1 MAWYLDTSAAVKL
14 VIAEPESAALRT
26 WLNGRELVASD
37 LVRVELL
44 RAVRH
49 HSPSCRLQ
57 ARAVLEAV
65 NLVRIT
71 PSVCDLAAELD
82 PVVLR
87 SLDAIHCATAIS
99 LGQDLEGVVAYDER
113 LTQAC
118 RALGL
123 SVESPMP

>member
-26 WLNGRELVASD
+26 WLAGRELVASD

-49 HSPSCRLQ
+49 HSPACRLQ

-65 NLVRIT
+65 DLVRIT
-71 PSVCDLAAELD
+71 PAVCDLAAELD
-82 PVVLR
+82 PVVLC
-87 SLDAIHCATAIS
+87 SLDAIHSATAIS
-99 LGQDLEGVVAYDER
+99 LGPDLEGVVVYDER
-113 LTQAC
+113 LGQAC

-123 SVESPMP
+123 SVEAPMP

>member
-1 MAWYLDTSAAVKL
+1 VAWYLDTSAAVKL
-14 VIAEPESAALRT
+14 VIAEAESAALRT
-26 WLNGRELVASD
+26 WLNRRELVASD
-37 LVRVELL
+37 LLRIELL

-49 HSPSCRLQ
+49 HDPSSRLH
-57 ARAVLEAV
+57 AREVLEVV

-99 LGQDLEGVVAYDER
+99 LGSDLEGVVAYDER
-113 LTQAC
+113 MRQAC